1 MADPWGV
8 SKGREGLGGWTDGD
22 SPSAGS
28 KVTGG
33 NVALLLGCME
43 NQDLPCQTHDWKG
56 SGVSGWLGWVD
67 RQMGVP
73 FQWGQWVAWMGSRTD
88 T

>member
-1 MADPWGV
+1 M
-8 SKGREGLGGWTDGD
+8 
-22 SPSAGS
+22 
-28 KVTGG
+28 TGG
-33 NVALLLGCME
+33 KVAMLLGCME

-73 FQWGQWVAWMGSRTD
+73 LSVGSVGGLDGLTD
-88 T
+88 RHVGIASFWEGLTHSVGNGAGCH